1 MCLYIRVSSLKSKP
15 YKGSDKPRAMSV
27 LFFPSNREDN
37 EVQGKFP
44 LTEVCLQ
51 SIAFFFFFQAAIYH
65 SRSICIFVT
74 WSFSKKL
81 TKNNIER
88 LLLKWPK

>member
-1 MCLYIRVSSLKSKP
+1 MCLYIRVYHLKSKP

-51 SIAFFFFFQAAIYH
+51 SIAFFFFFSKQPFTTLAL
-65 SRSICIFVT
+65 FV
-74 WSFSKKL
+74 F
-81 TKNNIER
+81 
-88 LLLKWPK
+88 LLLGLLVKSLQK

>member
-51 SIAFFFFFQAAIYH
+51 SIAFFFFPSSHLPLSLYLYFCYLV
-65 SRSICIFVT
+65 F
-74 WSFSKKL
+74 
-81 TKNNIER
+81 
-88 LLLKWPK
+88 

>member
-51 SIAFFFFFQAAIYH
+51 SIAFSFFFQQPFTTPAL
-65 SRSICIFVT
+65 FV
-74 WSFSKKL
+74 FL
-81 TKNNIER
+81 VLG
-88 LLLKWPK
+88 LLVKSLQKII

>member
-51 SIAFFFFFQAAIYH
+51 SIAFFFFSKQPFTTLAL
-65 SRSICIFVT
+65 FV
-74 WSFSKKL
+74 F
-81 TKNNIER
+81 
-88 LLLKWPK
+88 LLLGLLVKSLQKII